1 VYNYIMLETENSQ
14 RHRRSAKLPDVGRPR
29 IRPLD
34 ETAALSFKVS
44 PALIRALD
52 AEAAR
57 LTAER
62 GPGASKVSRTEAVK
76 VILARWLE
84 SQAKPRQ

>member
-1 VYNYIMLETENSQ
+1 MVETENSQ
-14 RHRRSAKLPDVGRPR
+14 RGRKSAKLADVGRPR

-76 VILARWLE
+76 VILGRWLAE
-84 SQAKPRQ
+84 QSAKPSRQ

>member
-1 VYNYIMLETENSQ
+1 MLETEYSQ
-14 RHRRSAKLPDVGRPR
+14 RPRRSAKLSDVGRPR

-44 PALIRALD
+44 PELIRALD
-52 AEAAR
+52 AEAVR

-76 VILARWLE
+76 VILARWLD
-84 SQAKPRQ
+84 SQAKRQ

>member
-1 VYNYIMLETENSQ
+1 MLETENSQ
-14 RHRRSAKLPDVGRPR
+14 RSRKSAKLSDVGRPR

-34 ETAALSFKVS
+34 ETAALSFKVP

-62 GPGASKVSRTEAVK
+62 GPGASKASRTEAVK
-76 VILARWLE
+76 VILAKWFADHSPKL
-84 SQAKPRQ
+84 K

>member
-1 VYNYIMLETENSQ
+1 MLETENSL
-14 RHRRSAKLPDVGRPR
+14 RPRKSAKLPEVGRPR
-29 IRPLD
+29 IRPID

-57 LTAER
+57 LTSER

-76 VILARWLE
+76 VILAKWL
-84 SQAKPRQ
+84 ADHTKPKQ

>member
-1 VYNYIMLETENSQ
+1 MLETENSQ
-14 RHRRSAKLPDVGRPR
+14 RQRRSAKLPDVGRPR

-44 PALIRALD
+44 PALIHALD

-76 VILARWLE
+76 IILNRWLADR
-84 SQAKPRQ
+84 SKPRQ

>member
-1 VYNYIMLETENSQ
+1 MLETENSQ

-44 PALIRALD
+44 PELIRALD
-52 AEAAR
+52 AEAVR

-76 VILARWLE
+76 VILARWLD
-84 SQAKPRQ
+84 SQAKRQ